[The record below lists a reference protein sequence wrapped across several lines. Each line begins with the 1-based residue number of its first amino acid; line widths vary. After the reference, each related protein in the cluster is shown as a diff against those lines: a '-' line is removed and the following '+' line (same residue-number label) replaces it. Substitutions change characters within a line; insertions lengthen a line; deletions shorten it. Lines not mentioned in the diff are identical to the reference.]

1 MERAHNP
8 NISRSREAA
17 SMNRVLQ
24 VALAVTLASLAG
36 AAAVAAQ
43 GARFGVGGGLLSP
56 MGDYKDLDKTGWH
69 GLVRVDLS
77 IPMSPVGIRVD
88 GLYGQTSHKAP
99 FDGDGSSK
107 GIGGLVSLVWNIP
120 VPAPLVKPYVLAGGG
135 FFNLKT
141 TIPSLSVDSSESKFA
156 YGLGAGVRI
165 GAGPLNLFAEGRY
178 VSVQTSGSAKTFIPL
193 TVGVLFGGGKKK

>member
-24 VALAVTLASLAG
+24 VAFAVTLGSLAG
-36 AAAVAAQ
+36 VAATAAQ

-77 IPMSPVGIRVD
+77 IPMRSEEH
-88 GLYGQTSHKAP
+88 TSELQSRLH
-99 FDGDGSSK
+99 
-107 GIGGLVSLVWNIP
+107 LVCRL
-120 VPAPLVKPYVLAGGG
+120 LL
-135 FFNLKT
+135 
-141 TIPSLSVDSSESKFA
+141 
-156 YGLGAGVRI
+156 R
-165 GAGPLNLFAEGRY
+165 
-178 VSVQTSGSAKTFIPL
+178 
-193 TVGVLFGGGKKK
+193 

>member
-24 VALAVTLASLAG
+24 VALAVTPGSLG
-36 AAAVAAQ
+36 GVAAAAAQ

-69 GLVRVDLS
+69 GLVRLALS
-77 IPMSPVGIRVD
+77 IPMPPVGIRVD

-99 FDGDGSSK
+99 FDGDGNSK
-107 GIGGLVSLVWNIP
+107 GIGGLVSLAWSIP
-120 VPAPLVKPYVLAGGG
+120 VPAPIVKPYVLAGRGLFQPENTISAGG
-135 FFNLKT
+135 
-141 TIPSLSVDSSESKFA
+141 
-156 YGLGAGVRI
+156 GVR
-165 GAGPLNLFAEGRY
+165 LDTNVCFDR
-178 VSVQTSGSAKTFIPL
+178 
-193 TVGVLFGGGKKK
+193 